1 MLVNLTQVEN
11 GRNNIAQTTNKLT
24 RDMKTI
30 YSVGKRITPHKK

>member
-1 MLVNLTQVEN
+1 MLVNVTQVEN

-30 YSVGKRITPHKK
+30 IYSVEKRITPH